1 MGNAFLLKKK
11 ILCDTCYWEEI
22 EYLSGRG
29 EIPPKRMV
37 DAKECDKCHAVLD
50 PEVLFSPDVCTQ
62 IVES

>member
-11 ILCDTCYWEEI
+11 VLCHTCYWEEI
-22 EYLSGRG
+22 DYLSGRG

-50 PEVLFSPDVCTQ
+50 PEEDL
-62 IVES
+62 